1 MKFLIGII
9 SGIVISAAGI
19 AGVATSGASESA
31 VAVQQGALMPQ
42 APLALKGQQRPLAR
56 AQGTR
61 SLVGELK
68 REDDGTLELEV
79 QVRRN
84 GELDDQDVRV
94 LAGRARIVGRLGG
107 AVALPADGATVRVI
121 GWMPPAARWIRDA
134 DGRPVPTI
142 RAIRISVLAT
152 PQMDG
157 EDPSD

>member
-19 AGVATSGASESA
+19 AGVATSGASQSA

-68 REDDGTLELEV
+68 REDDGTLELKV

-107 AVALPADGATVRVI
+107 AVALPADDAKVRVA
-121 GWMPPAARWIRDA
+121 GRMLPAARWARDSE
-134 DGRPVPTI
+134 GRLVPTI
-142 RAIRISVLAT
+142 LAFRISVLAT
-152 PQMDG
+152 APVD
-157 EDPSD
+157 ESDD